1 MIKKYCLVL
10 FLTLIVGSTAN
21 AQTGKKNTVYFGYS
35 LMEASSPV
43 TGGQISAKGF
53 DLGYSR
59 YLIDHLYADITY
71 GQKNFEG
78 RNNAF
83 FLDPNEMDHFNM
95 TVFTLGFGYDLY
107 RSERF
112 ILSGELAYLRQSNQ
126 ELIGILETGK
136 LTIRETGRHVDQTAR
151 AQIKARIFITQ
162 NLQLVPAVAHGFRIS
177 RYKSNWFRV
186 GLAYSF

>member
-1 MIKKYCLVL
+1 MFL
-10 FLTLIVGSTAN
+10 FLLTFFVVGSSVN
-21 AQTGKKNTVYFGYS
+21 AQKDKKNTIYSGYS
-35 LMEASSPV
+35 LMEANSPV
-43 TGGQISAKGF
+43 TGGKISAKGF

-59 YLIDHLYADITY
+59 YLINNLYADMTY

-78 RNNAF
+78 RNNQF

-95 TVFTLGFGYDLY
+95 TIFTLGFGYDVY

-126 ELIGILETGK
+126 ELIGILESGEI
-136 LTIRETGRHVDQTAR
+136 TIRETGRYVDQTAR
-151 AQIKARIFITQ
+151 AQVKARFFITQ
-162 NLQLVPAVAHGFRIS
+162 NLQLVTAVAHGFRLS
-177 RYKSNWFRV
+177 RYKSNWFRA

>member
-1 MIKKYCLVL
+1 MKSL
-10 FLTLIVGSTAN
+10 FLLLLTIFYVGLTAN
-21 AQTGKKNTVYFGYS
+21 AQKDEKNTLYFGYS

-43 TGGQISAKGF
+43 TGGRISAKGF

-59 YLIDHLYADITY
+59 YLINNLYADMTY

-83 FLDPNEMDHFNM
+83 FLDPAEMDHFNM
-95 TVFTLGFGYDLY
+95 TIFTLGFGYDVF

-126 ELIGILETGK
+126 QLIGILESGG
-136 LTIRETGRHVDQTAR
+136 LTIRETGRYVDQTAR

-162 NLQLVPAVAHGFRIS
+162 NLQLVPAVAHGFRLT